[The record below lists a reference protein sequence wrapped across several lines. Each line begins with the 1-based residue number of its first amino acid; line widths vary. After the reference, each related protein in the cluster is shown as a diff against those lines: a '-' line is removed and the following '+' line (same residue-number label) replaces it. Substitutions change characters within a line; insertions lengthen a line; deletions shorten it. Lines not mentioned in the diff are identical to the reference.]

1 MEILKTRA
9 DKTKRRAALIAALSA
24 FAIVAL
30 TALFSASGLTA
41 KADNASDVGSGGGAI
56 VIEDVTDGGNTVYG
70 RFHQGGLWN
79 EVDGKTYVLGGA
91 TYSITL
97 PANAEKIYVA
107 YDLDLNADV
116 WGIRG
121 DNEIDGVP
129 YMLYDGSAGNNREY
143 TDGSLSTGE
152 LYPISWEA
160 IGTLSDGRK
169 RFRVTVGVSG
179 ELLVYAELGGGGEA
193 MSLNANQ
200 VVDCIDYRH
209 PEPEADAYGRL
220 MSGLLS
226 TSDDGL
232 RSYRVR
238 VTFNDN
244 FPASVPY
251 SACSGIAGIWILRF
265 DEKLSVGGDEA
276 GEGESVEA
284 EDIEQFLDDHTV
296 TSVSLTS
303 TLVRSYTMTFD
314 IVEDGYYYYFTMD
327 SLANSAIGLLS
338 DDRVKIQT
346 DPAYDI
352 IGYTASGNPV
362 TVNVESNVTEYSRKI
377 LEYAPDSDG
386 DKVNAALYEQVSS
399 AFANLTLAFR
409 DGTDKDTLYK
419 MYWEFVNGVYN
430 RFTAAIASNK
440 ATSSI
445 DVANAD
451 LIDAAF
457 SSNNLADAVKSL
469 GGDEA
474 KLKITVAVMPSDS
487 SVSAAVLAAA
497 GCKGEV
503 VRLSFTTE
511 LNGVA
516 LTDDGLNSA
525 IELRIDFGSDSEYR
539 LVRALDGEYANAPFL
554 NGAGFMITSLDSA
567 SGELF
572 LVRVSDPKKDLTA
585 LWIALG
591 VVAFVALGAVC
602 VIVLYKKGI
611 IRKKP
616 KTEVSEPEDGDD
628 ETQTRL

>member
-1 MEILKTRA
+1 MEILKTKS
-9 DKTKRRAALIAALSA
+9 DKVKRRATLIAALAA

-30 TALFSASGLTA
+30 SAFGSVSDVTA
-41 KADNASDVGSGGGAI
+41 KADNSSDVGSGGGAI
-56 VIEDVTDGGNTVYG
+56 IIEDVTEGGNTVYG

-79 EVDGKTYVLGGA
+79 ELDGKTYVLGGA
-91 TYSITL
+91 TYSVTL
-97 PANAEKIYVA
+97 PANAEKIYIA

-121 DNEIDGVP
+121 DREIDGVP
-129 YMLYDGSAGNNREY
+129 YMLYDETAGNNRDY
-143 TDGSLSTGE
+143 TDGNLNTGE
-152 LYPISWEA
+152 LYPVSWEDMSV
-160 IGTLSDGRK
+160 LSDGRK
-169 RFRVTVGVSG
+169 RFTVTVGVSG

-193 MSLNANQ
+193 MSLSANQ

-209 PEPEADAYGRL
+209 PEPVADSYGRL

-238 VTFNDN
+238 VSFNDN

-276 GEGESVEA
+276 GEGESIDADDV
-284 EDIEQFLDDHTV
+284 EQFLADHTV

-352 IGYTASGNPV
+352 IGYTASGTQV
-362 TVNVESNVTEYSRKI
+362 TVNVESNVTEYSQKI
-377 LEYAPDSDG
+377 ADFAPDSDG
-386 DKVNAALYEQVSS
+386 DKVNAALYEEVST

-409 DGTDKDTLYK
+409 DGTDKDTLYA
-419 MYWEFVNGVYN
+419 MYWSFVNGVYK
-430 RFTAAIASNK
+430 RFTAAISDNK
-440 ATSSI
+440 ATAAVTVS
-445 DVANAD
+445 NAD

-457 SSNNLADAVKSL
+457 SAPNLADAVKSV

-474 KLKITVAVMPSDS
+474 ELKITVAILPSDS
-487 SVSAAVLAAA
+487 SVTAAVLAAA
-497 GCKGEV
+497 GCDGEV
-503 VRLSFTTE
+503 VRISFVTE
-511 LNGVA
+511 LNGAA

-525 IELRIDFGSDSEYR
+525 IQLRLDFGSTAEYKLLRFANGAYSE
-539 LVRALDGEYANAPFL
+539 APYL
-554 NGAGFMITSLDSA
+554 NGTGFMITSLESA

-572 LVRVSDPKKDLTA
+572 LVRIGEGDKDLTV
-585 LWIALG
+585 LWIVLG
-591 VVAFVALGAVC
+591 VAAFIAVGAVC
-602 VIVLYKKGI
+602 LTALYKKGI
-611 IRKKP
+611 IRKKA
-616 KTEVSEPEDGDD
+616 KTEVSQPENEDD
-628 ETQTRL
+628 ETQTRF